1 LHTAATPTPVR
12 NDGGLDMEASE
23 ASTDLVSMLETFDP
37 RNWRKM
43 AIVAQKQLV
52 LKIRFTKGKISE
64 NQI

>member
-1 LHTAATPTPVR
+1 LTQ
-12 NDGGLDMEASE
+12 
-23 ASTDLVSMLETFDP
+23 ETGE
-37 RNWRKM
+37 KM